1 MDPILSEVYST
12 VLPAAPYVL
21 AAYVGILLTLFAFV
35 FSLWRKSKRTEA
47 PYVLAA
53 YVGILLTLFAFVFS
67 LWRKSKRTEADI
79 DALKRALDDR
89 ERSAGK

>member
-21 AAYVGILLTLFAFV
+21 AAYVGILLA
-35 FSLWRKSKRTEA
+35 
-47 PYVLAA
+47 
-53 YVGILLTLFAFVFS
+53 LFAFVFS

-79 DALKRALDDR
+79 DALKVQAHRGRYRRPQAR
-89 ERSAGK
+89 PRGS

>member
-21 AAYVGILLTLFAFV
+21 AAYVGILLALFAFV
-35 FSLWRKSKRTEA
+35 FSLWRKSKRT
-47 PYVLAA
+47 V
-53 YVGILLTLFAFVFS
+53 
-67 LWRKSKRTEADI
+67 ADI
-79 DALKRALDDR
+79 DALKRALEDR

>member
-47 PYVLAA
+47 
-53 YVGILLTLFAFVFS
+53 
-67 LWRKSKRTEADI
+67 DI
-79 DALKRALDDR
+79 DALKRALEDR
-89 ERSAGK
+89 ERSVQE

>member
-21 AAYVGILLTLFAFV
+21 AAYVGILLALVAFV
-35 FSLWRKSKRTEA
+35 
-47 PYVLAA
+47 V
-53 YVGILLTLFAFVFS
+53 S

-79 DALKRALDDR
+79 DALKRALEDR
-89 ERSAGK
+89 ERNAQE

>member
-47 PYVLAA
+47 
-53 YVGILLTLFAFVFS
+53 
-67 LWRKSKRTEADI
+67 DI
-79 DALKRALDDR
+79 DALKRALEDR

>member
-47 PYVLAA
+47 
-53 YVGILLTLFAFVFS
+53 
-67 LWRKSKRTEADI
+67 DI
-79 DALKRALDDR
+79 DALKRALEDR
-89 ERSAGK
+89 ERRACK

>member
-47 PYVLAA
+47 
-53 YVGILLTLFAFVFS
+53 
-67 LWRKSKRTEADI
+67 DI
-79 DALKRALDDR
+79 DALKRALGDR
-89 ERSAGK
+89 ERNAQE

>member
-47 PYVLAA
+47 
-53 YVGILLTLFAFVFS
+53 
-67 LWRKSKRTEADI
+67 DI

-89 ERSAGK
+89 ERSTGK

>member
-47 PYVLAA
+47 
-53 YVGILLTLFAFVFS
+53 
-67 LWRKSKRTEADI
+67 DI
-79 DALKRALDDR
+79 DALKRALEDR
-89 ERSAGK
+89 ERCAGK